1 MLATLENSS
10 KFSEKTVLFVDFQPK
25 ICYNFIEV
33 IPMKLMP
40 LTNDVVFK
48 ALFGQHDDIL
58 KEFLSDTLDI
68 PLGEITGLQV
78 LNPEIVP
85 KTNDGKLTR
94 LDIKLIA
101 GNRNIDIE
109 MQKASEDDYRE
120 RILFYWARM
129 YGQSLSKGE
138 PYRNLNQAISLNILN
153 FNMFE
158 CPEYHSSFS
167 VHENTRNE
175 LFSDK
180 LALHFFELKKVGG
193 SLNADDRKRLW
204 LQLIKA
210 DSDEELRELKKVKV
224 PIIQKSVETVYNLNS
239 DTRVQELARIQEEA
253 DEMYVSGIYNA
264 EQRGIQQGIQQ
275 GNTARYSAGNG
286 TRKRTGKNRNDCQ
299 AETFRNV

>member
-1 MLATLENSS
+1 
-10 KFSEKTVLFVDFQPK
+10 
-25 ICYNFIEV
+25 
-33 IPMKLMP
+33 MKLMP

-167 VHENTRNE
+167 VRENTRNE

-210 DSDEELRELKKVKV
+210 DSDEELRELEKVKV

-253 DEMYVSGIYNA
+253 DEMYVSGMYNA
-264 EQRGIQQGIQQ
+264 EQRGIQQGMKQGREQERIEMIAKLKRSGMSDEQIQVIL
-275 GNTARYSAGNG
+275 NL
-286 TRKRTGKNRNDCQ
+286 
-299 AETFRNV
+299 

>member
-1 MLATLENSS
+1 MLATLENLP
-10 KFSEKTVLFVDFQPK
+10 KFLEKAVRFVDFQPK

-167 VHENTRNE
+167 VRENTRNE

-210 DSDEELRELKKVKV
+210 DSDEELRELEKVKI

-253 DEMYVSGIYNA
+253 DEMYVSGMYNA
-264 EQRGIQQGIQQ
+264 EQRGIQQGMKQGREQERTEMIAKLKRSGMSDEQIQVIL
-275 GNTARYSAGNG
+275 NL
-286 TRKRTGKNRNDCQ
+286 
-299 AETFRNV
+299 

>member
-158 CPEYHSSFS
+158 CPEYHSFFS
-167 VHENTRNE
+167 VRENTRNE

-210 DSDEELRELKKVKV
+210 DSDEELRELEKVKV

-253 DEMYVSGIYNA
+253 DEMYVSGMYNA
-264 EQRGIQQGIQQ
+264 EQRGMKQGREQERTEMIAKMKRSGMSDEQIQVIL
-275 GNTARYSAGNG
+275 NL
-286 TRKRTGKNRNDCQ
+286 
-299 AETFRNV
+299 